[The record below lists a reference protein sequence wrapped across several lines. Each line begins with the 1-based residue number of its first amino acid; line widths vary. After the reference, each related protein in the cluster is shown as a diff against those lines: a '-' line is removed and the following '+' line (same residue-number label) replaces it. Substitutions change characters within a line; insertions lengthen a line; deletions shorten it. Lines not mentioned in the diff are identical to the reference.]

1 VRVLIPPKRRSKT
14 FQSEE
19 AKMAIDPICL
29 TEIDERTTP
38 FKSVLNGQT
47 FYFCDETCKK
57 KFEESP
63 EEYIDLEDKAD

>member
-1 VRVLIPPKRRSKT
+1 VRVLVPPNRRSIT
-14 FQSEE
+14 LQSKE

-29 TEIDERTTP
+29 VEIDERRTP

-63 EEYIDLEDKAD
+63 EEYIDVEDTEN